1 MKAQRWPLLD
11 GLGFRHEDGHV
22 ADRTGRRVCECIF
35 CIYIALAFRKLF
47 SQAAQG
53 QPRNNENVRG
63 FAVAAKPKYRWFVP
77 LRWLFRYAW
86 MHVT

>member
-1 MKAQRWPLLD
+1 M
-11 GLGFRHEDGHV
+11 LGEVRFRHEDRHF
-22 ADRTGRRVCECIF
+22 ADRAGRRVCERIF
-35 CIYIALAFRKLF
+35 YIYIALAFRKLF

-63 FAVAAKPKYRWFVP
+63 FAVAAKPKYCWFVP

-86 MHVT
+86 MHVS